1 MLYLPW
7 FTFLP
12 LRSSHI
18 ISVMTV
24 EMAHATLLNSK
35 GIAVRSGQHCA
46 KILNGFLKTPATCRM
61 STYLYTTKE
70 DIDALVN
77 ALKEGGNILDAYFN

>member
-1 MLYLPW
+1 MI
-7 FTFLP
+7 TFN
-12 LRSSHI
+12 
-18 ISVMTV
+18 VKDV
-24 EMAHATLLNSK
+24 FAQDEATLLNSK